1 MSVNINLNTN
11 IIADESIELKKIKGY
26 EELVH
31 SDDLEH
37 THEVEVEVIDE
48 EVNSSFSGT
57 EGETEKPS
65 ETQSVN
71 SITKVNELPSLS
83 LLCEGGSLTI
93 SFSQGTQVEFE
104 EKNVASSEHSH
115 KYTPS
120 GNVST
125 SFKKSKKMLETSGRK
140 NNKSLL

>member
-11 IIADESIELKKIKGY
+11 IIADESIELKKIQGY
-26 EELVH
+26 EKLVH

-37 THEVEVEVIDE
+37 IHEVEVEVIDE
-48 EVNSSFSGT
+48 KVDSSFTGNES
-57 EGETEKPS
+57 ETEKS
-65 ETQSVN
+65 SDTQSVN

-83 LLCEGGSLTI
+83 LSCESGSLTI

-120 GNVST
+120 GQVSVT
-125 SFKKSKKMLETSGRK
+125 FKKSKKMLETSGRK
-140 NNKSLL
+140 NNK

>member
-11 IIADESIELKKIKGY
+11 IIADESIELKKIQGY
-26 EELVH
+26 KDIVH

-48 EVNSSFSGT
+48 KVDSSFTGNES
-57 EGETEKPS
+57 ETEKPS
-65 ETQSVN
+65 DTQSVN

-83 LLCEGGSLTI
+83 LSCESGSLTI

-120 GNVST
+120 GQVSVT
-125 SFKKSKKMLETSGRK
+125 FKKSKKMLETSGRK
-140 NNKSLL
+140 NNK